1 MELHYH
7 PHMTEN
13 WQKIVN
19 LSCYD
24 SFMLWFI
31 HVVYCDYPAK
41 KWKKKDGQA
50 DWEKSKNERL
60 KSEAGRRENRD

>member
-1 MELHYH
+1 M
-7 PHMTEN
+7 
-13 WQKIVN
+13 I
-19 LSCYD
+19 
-24 SFMLWFI
+24 
-31 HVVYCDYPAK
+31 VYCDYPAK